1 MKTHPI
7 RGARGETLSNRTS
20 ASQPTP
26 PPSRGRLGGG
36 WGLCSSGA
44 SRDRSFSPHPHPIPP
59 LEGEGVAAARAFVHR
74 GFTLIEIL
82 VVVSIL
88 AILGALVVPK
98 IMDRPNEAR
107 VVAAKQDIGTLVA
120 ALKLY
125 KLDNGRYPTTEQG
138 LKSLLEKPMSEPV
151 PANWKNG
158 GYLEKAPK
166 DPWGRDYI
174 YLNPGLKGEIDVM
187 SYGADGQQGGEG
199 YDADI
204 GSWMQ

>member
-1 MKTHPI
+1 MK
-7 RGARGETLSNRTS
+7 
-20 ASQPTP
+20 Q
-26 PPSRGRLGGG
+26 
-36 WGLCSSGA
+36 
-44 SRDRSFSPHPHPIPP
+44 DMQK
-59 LEGEGVAAARAFVHR
+59 

-107 VVAAKQDIGTLVA
+107 VVAAKQDIGTIIA
-120 ALKLY
+120 ALKMY

-138 LKSLLEKPMSEPV
+138 LKSLIEKPTSEPV
-151 PANWKNG
+151 PTNWKTG
-158 GYLEKAPK
+158 GYLEKAAK
-166 DPWGRDYI
+166 DPWGQAYI

-187 SYGADGQQGGEG
+187 SYGADGQTGGDG

-204 GSWMQ
+204 GSWML

>member
-1 MKTHPI
+1 MKTNAIRKHPLVW
-7 RGARGETLSNRTS
+7 RGA
-20 ASQPTP
+20 A
-26 PPSRGRLGGG
+26 
-36 WGLCSSGA
+36 
-44 SRDRSFSPHPHPIPP
+44 
-59 LEGEGVAAARAFVHR
+59 

-88 AILGALVVPK
+88 AILGALIVPK
-98 IMDRPNEAR
+98 IIDRPNEAR
-107 VVAAKQDIGTLVA
+107 VVAAKQDIGTLIA

-138 LKSLLEKPMSEPV
+138 LKALLERPTSEPI
-151 PANWKNG
+151 PGNWKNG

-166 DPWGRDYI
+166 DPWGHDYL
-174 YLNPGLKGEIDVM
+174 YLNPGLRSEIDVM

-204 GSWMQ
+204 GSWM